1 MYGPCFCVVYAA
13 PALRRVHASSTP
25 LPHTPPPSCA
35 LPYPIEPACVC
46 VLGLVF
52 LVTAYASRVPHS
64 WPALMCVHVFLLA
77 PRLQTDASTADA
89 EFVFPN
95 RPLPWL
101 LRGAL
106 LAVIPEPSSDT
117 SSSSDGAGAPA
128 MTAQTLVLCCHPAVS
143 SSITDVYKLWKKV
156 CVGGGGGVPAPFSV
170 PVRVLRGL
178 GAL

>member
-1 MYGPCFCVVYAA
+1 V
-13 PALRRVHASSTP
+13 
-25 LPHTPPPSCA
+25 
-35 LPYPIEPACVC
+35 
-46 VLGLVF
+46 
-52 LVTAYASRVPHS
+52 
-64 WPALMCVHVFLLA
+64 
-77 PRLQTDASTADA
+77 DA

-156 CVGGGGGVPAPFSV
+156 CVWGGGWGVFPPFFG
-170 PVRVLRGL
+170 PVRVVRAL